1 MTFLQRKWQDEKVF
15 VSDGTDLEKYEN
27 DCDIAIVDIILDSP
41 SLEIIQHFQQL
52 GKKVIVWVSDEKNPH
67 LACVFKLGLTG
78 YFYQG
83 MEEKELV
90 DALKSVKLG
99 KTYIHP
105 ILAASLL
112 EAYVRENDKEPKQ
125 PIDILSN
132 REWEVLQLLSEGYNN
147 LAIADNLYL
156 SDKTVKNYISSILKK
171 LNVPDR
177 TNAVLKA
184 VKEEWLHIS

>member
-1 MTFLQRKWQDEKVF
+1 MTFLQRKWQDEKVL
-15 VSDGTDLEKYEN
+15 VSDGTDLEKYEKK
-27 DCDIAIVDIILDSP
+27 CDIVIVDIILDSP
-41 SLEIIQHFQQL
+41 SLDIIQYFQRL
-52 GKKVIVWVSDEKNPH
+52 GKKVIVWVSDEKNPQ
-67 LACVFKLGLTG
+67 LACVFKLGLNG

-83 MEEKELV
+83 MEETELV
-90 DALKSVKLG
+90 DALKAVKLG

-112 EAYVRENDKEPKQ
+112 EEYVRVNDKQPKQ
-125 PIDILSN
+125 PTDLLSN

-184 VKEEWLHIS
+184 VKEEWLYIS